1 MNAKEQAQFIGKRG
15 VLRIQDSPLKI
26 AVTINDVRNI
36 RYGNVDFLVT
46 PVQGTGEQWV
56 SSNRVK
62 LDEPE
67 LAVEL

>member
-67 LAVEL
+67 T